1 LFIKAAVIRQLFL
14 FTLLNILADFWYL
27 SINSHEMNNP
37 PDVRRAEKRFFLAR
51 KITYVLLSIILFI
64 YALIQVRNFLYPIAF
79 GFVLSYLLYP
89 IASRLEKKGFP
100 RILANLVTI
109 FGGLILLGGILTL
122 AYVTISPMA
131 GDLPNLLKTGA
142 ENFSDIVARAG
153 SIFGFNDGETR
164 EMVQNQ
170 ASSAIESGSAFFQN
184 FFTATTNTIVAIGLM
199 PVYIFLFLY
208 YRTKF
213 MYFLLKAAGRSSRRL
228 VIVILREISTVTVR
242 YMAGILLVVFSL
254 CIINSLGLYI
264 IGVKYAIALG
274 VASALFNLIPYFGT
288 LIGGLVPFL
297 FAIMVQGDITLAL
310 KVVVLFI
317 IIQFIE
323 NNILTP
329 NIVGGKV
336 KINPFFI
343 ITGLVAASMIWG
355 IPGMLLIVP
364 FLAITRIVFSHIDF
378 MRPYSFLLGEEGTSK
393 HSIQMSKVKRFF
405 SGAWSRI
412 SPGKAKENE

>member
-1 LFIKAAVIRQLFL
+1 
-14 FTLLNILADFWYL
+14 
-27 SINSHEMNNP
+27 MNNP
-37 PDVRRAEKRFFLAR
+37 TDVRRSEKRFFLAR
-51 KITYVLLSIILFI
+51 KMTYILLSIILFI
-64 YALIQVRNFLYPIAF
+64 YALIQVRNFLYPVAF

-109 FGGLILLGGILTL
+109 FGGLILIAGILL
-122 AYVTISPMA
+122 VAYVTISPIA
-131 GDLPNLLKTGA
+131 GDLPDLLKTGVK
-142 ENFSDIVARAG
+142 NFSDIVARVG
-153 SIFGFNDGETR
+153 GILGFNGGESR
-164 EMVQNQ
+164 ELIQEQ
-170 ASSAIESGSAFFQN
+170 ASSAIESGSNYFQTV
-184 FFTATTNTIVAIGLM
+184 FTATTNTIVAIGLM

-213 MYFLLKAAGRSSRRL
+213 MYFLLKASGRSNRRQ

-274 VASALFNLIPYFGT
+274 VASAIFNLIPYFGT
-288 LIGGLVPFL
+288 LIGGLVPLL
-297 FAIMVQGDITLAL
+297 FAFLVQGDPSLAL
-310 KVVVLFI
+310 KVVILFI
-317 IIQFIE
+317 IIQFTE

-355 IPGMLLIVP
+355 IPGMLLVVP
-364 FLAITRIVFSHIDF
+364 FLAITRIVFSHLDF
-378 MRPYSFLLGEEGTSK
+378 MRPYAFLLGEEGTSK
-393 HSIQMSKVKRFF
+393 HSIQMSKIKRFLN
-405 SGAWSRI
+405 GTWSRI
-412 SPGKAKENE
+412 SSSQAKENE